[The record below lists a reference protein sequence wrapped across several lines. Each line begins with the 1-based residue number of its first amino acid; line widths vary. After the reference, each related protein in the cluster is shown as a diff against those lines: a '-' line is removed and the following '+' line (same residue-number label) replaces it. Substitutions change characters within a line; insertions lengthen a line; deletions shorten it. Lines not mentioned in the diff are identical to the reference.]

1 MSRAALYLRVSTS
14 RQAEKDLSIPDQRRQ
29 LEAWCKQHGFDV
41 VSEYVEPGASAT
53 DDRRPQFQRMMED
66 ASRRDRPFDAILVHS
81 FSRFFRDSFL
91 FELHRRSLEKNGVAL
106 ISITQTVTE
115 DSAGKMS
122 RQLMSIFDEY
132 QSRENAKHVI
142 RAMKENARRGYWNG
156 SQPPFGYKA
165 VTVETR
171 ADAVKKRLVVEPVEA
186 EIVREIFK
194 LYLDGNGVRAIAA
207 RLNRKN
213 IPYRD
218 GKFTSAL
225 THKILTREAYIG
237 RHYFNRTDSRAK
249 KIKARSEWVWF
260 ETPTIIDP
268 EIFRTVQDRLAS
280 RRPTRTPP
288 RIVNSPT
295 LLTGSAK
302 CATCG
307 GGMTIRTGKGG
318 RYRYYACNNRINKGA
333 STCRGSSIRM
343 DYLDELVVH
352 ELETRIIQPDRSK
365 ALLAGLIERRRNRSD
380 DQSQRSKELRLQLR
394 EIESKIG
401 RLLDAIQEG
410 LTQET
415 DLVRD
420 RLTKLEQERGE
431 VLRLIASLERRQN
444 IPSNLLSERNV
455 KAFERVFKDRLHAQ
469 DSTLRKAYIRA
480 LVEKIEVDQREI
492 RISGSQAA
500 LATSVVAAAKRGP
513 DGGTGG
519 VPSFVQDWWAREL
532 CHHLAISITCTVKLL

>member
-1 MSRAALYLRVSTS
+1 MSRAALYLRVSTP

-29 LEAWCKQHGFDV
+29 LEAWGRQHSFDV
-41 VSEYVEPGASAT
+41 VAEYVEPGASAT

-66 ASRRDRPFDAILVHS
+66 ATRRDRPFDAILVHS

-91 FELHRRSLEKNGVAL
+91 FELHRRSLEKSGVAL
-106 ISITQTVTE
+106 ISITQTVSE

-142 RAMKENARRGYWNG
+142 RAMKENARQGYWNG

-165 VTVETR
+165 VAVETR
-171 ADAVKKRLVVEPVEA
+171 ADAVKKRLVIDPVES
-186 EIVREIFK
+186 EIVREVFK
-194 LYLDGNGVRAIAA
+194 LYLEGNGVRAIAA
-207 RLNRKN
+207 RMNRKN

-249 KIKARSEWVWF
+249 KVKARSEWVWF

-268 EIFRTVQDRLAS
+268 DVFQTVQDRLAS

-288 RIVNSPT
+288 RVVNSPT
-295 LLTGSAK
+295 LLTGIAK
-302 CATCG
+302 CAICG
-307 GGMTIRTGKGG
+307 GGMTIRTGKSG
-318 RYRYYACNNRINKGA
+318 RYRYYACNNRINKGS
-333 STCRGSSIRM
+333 STCRGLSIRM
-343 DYLDELVVH
+343 EHLDDIVVH
-352 ELETRIIQPDRSK
+352 ELESRISQPDRIK
-365 ALLAGLIERRRNRSD
+365 ALLAGLIERQRNRGG
-380 DQSQRSKELRLQLR
+380 DQAQRSQELRLQLR
-394 EIESKIG
+394 EVESKIN

-420 RLTKLEQERGE
+420 RLTRLEQERSE
-431 VLRLIASLERRQN
+431 ILRLIASLEHRQN
-444 IPSNLLSERNV
+444 VPPNLLSQKNV
-455 KAFERVFKDRLHAQ
+455 RAFERVFKERLRSE
-469 DSTLRKAYIRA
+469 DGSLRKAYIRQ
-480 LVEKIEVDQREI
+480 LVDKIEVSQQEI

-500 LATSVVAAAKRGP
+500 LAKCVVGAARGASEA
-513 DGGTGG
+513 GRAAGRC
-519 VPSFVQDWWAREL
+519 SLHAARAG
-532 CHHLAISITCTVKLL
+532 CWRYQKSCST